1 MRLWV
6 RRVRLA
12 IPRNRSN
19 TLAPQPVIEHARRR
33 PGFDEHV
40 LSLHPRA
47 TMTEFQEHL
56 ADLYH
61 VAIAPECI
69 SAVTDEMLGAVTIL
83 QQRSPESPTI
93 LGQVSASH
101 YDQGSMASLW
111 HVQSPCAASTL

>member
-1 MRLWV
+1 MGAARPAGHPAKSLEYFGTTACRRARAAAARV
-6 RRVRLA
+6 RR
-12 IPRNRSN
+12 
-19 TLAPQPVIEHARRR
+19 ARA
-33 PGFDEHV
+33 